1 MIQSIEIKNNENL
14 PINYVSDL
22 DSFRNGIKYEFK
34 KGINIIVGKNGK
46 WKINFIKINII
57 LWFMYK

>member
-34 KGINIIVGKNGK
+34 KGINIIVGKNGSGK
-46 WKINFIKINII
+46 ST
-57 LWFMYK
+57 LL